1 MASFRKRPAALAQ
14 PRCCDS
20 VAPPPRAFMRPRI
33 VERRPH
39 VPLQQEPADCGIRVL
54 EALTALVGRPIAA
67 TRFSAQFGL
76 TTKGIPISQ
85 MRAMLRAFG
94 FDADVVAIDPC
105 RADQVRTP
113 AAALWDGNHFVALG
127 RTTSRGCD
135 VFDPTRGWHVL
146 SWREIGE
153 HMTGLVIE
161 VTQVPDIAPCVRA
174 QEPSV
179 SSWMNSLPI
188 VKSLLLLALA
198 AYVPFVGFFVPAFFG
213 LAFIHYLLDALAA
226 ARRLTA
232 PMAPMATKNWTG
244 RNAPP

>member
-1 MASFRKRPAALAQ
+1 
-14 PRCCDS
+14 
-20 VAPPPRAFMRPRI
+20 MRPRI

-198 AYVPFVGFFVPAFFG
+198 AIVVQAVQLCVPAVAGQWTQATLTPSSLGPAGAALGTFVAVSVFG
-213 LAFIHYLLDALAA
+213 ILLGIANTLFVSATS
-226 ARRLTA
+226 ARVQRAIVPDLIARLFR
-232 PMAPMATKNWTG
+232 K
-244 RNAPP
+244 